1 MPALF
6 AALAS
11 FLTPVVVFFVSV
23 GVIVAFLLA
32 ALADPQGWM
41 NKVVISAIDFI
52 SSIFPSTPSNLKIS
66 SLINSISSTLPALG
80 RGIIADLFSTLA
92 SIAAIRLV
100 IVIYKLLPF
109 KAT

>member
-11 FLTPVVVFFVSV
+11 FFTPVVVFFVSV

-32 ALADPQGWM
+32 ALANPQGWM
-41 NKVVISAIDFI
+41 NNVVCSAIDFI
-52 SSIFPSTPSNLKIS
+52 AFLFPSTPTDLKIS
-66 SLINSISSTLPALG
+66 SLINSVSSVMPAIG
-80 RGIIADLFSTLA
+80 RGIISDLFTTIG
-92 SIAAIRLV
+92 SIVAIRV
-100 IVIYKLLPF
+100 VVVVYKLLPF